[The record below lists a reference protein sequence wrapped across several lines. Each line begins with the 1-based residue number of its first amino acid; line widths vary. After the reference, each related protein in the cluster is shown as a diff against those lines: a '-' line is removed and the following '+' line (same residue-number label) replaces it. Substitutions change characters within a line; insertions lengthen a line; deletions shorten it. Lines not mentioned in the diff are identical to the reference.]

1 MIITIYKPALFFIIF
16 FSHFKATGSGSRQ
29 LPAGDNVGECE
40 ELCEIARAFEMKP
53 ENFGQHKEMRE
64 KLHEHIK
71 ERRQESRKASLAQYR
86 GIRGTVHV

>member
-1 MIITIYKPALFFIIF
+1 M
-16 FSHFKATGSGSRQ
+16 
-29 LPAGDNVGECE
+29 GECE